1 MKTIIALIISA
12 LLVACQDPSVPN
24 ALAMLA
30 GGDRRLPTLVSR
42 RSLDM
47 DSMVLT
53 FDQEV
58 HVMDCTV
65 DGVDAEVGRPDGQSV
80 VIHSPVRLDV
90 SVASEVF
97 IRVRDARWNSAA
109 FRLQM
114 FGLNARIPELMINEF
129 SSKGTETQPD
139 RIELEV
145 HSSGNLEGLC
155 LMDGTKGN
163 ERHSLV
169 LGDIEVERGDYVVVY
184 WDSVP
189 DEAVTRNPDGSRI
202 LHIAGGSD
210 EGLASNNGA
219 FVIYPTASGDGEVID
234 CLVYTNG
241 EATTWSGFGSA
252 AVEASYKELTAS
264 FDWMGEAFNSRNAT
278 STRTVSRRPDRD
290 TDSAGDFY
298 ITVTRGETFGRM
310 NTSAEYY
317 PED

>member
-65 DGVDAEVGRPDGQSV
+65 DGVEAEVGRPDGQSV

-114 FGLNARIPELMINEF
+114 FGLNARIPELVINEF

-184 WDSVP
+184 
-189 DEAVTRNPDGSRI
+189 
-202 LHIAGGSD
+202 
-210 EGLASNNGA
+210 
-219 FVIYPTASGDGEVID
+219 
-234 CLVYTNG
+234 
-241 EATTWSGFGSA
+241 
-252 AVEASYKELTAS
+252 
-264 FDWMGEAFNSRNAT
+264 
-278 STRTVSRRPDRD
+278 
-290 TDSAGDFY
+290 
-298 ITVTRGETFGRM
+298 
-310 NTSAEYY
+310 EY
-317 PED
+317 